1 MLSLLLR
8 RLRNRTVGSLVGARV
23 PIWYDPRYRLPIAGL
38 RGATGLEPRRADYV
52 LWYLLSMRV
61 VRPTSVRRPQRIC
74 YAHVARVHTEELLDG
89 LARPEELAQ
98 VFHTGARDLPVD
110 EVLRSVRLM
119 AGGTLEAAREA
130 RRRRGPALNLAGG
143 MHHASPARA
152 TGFCPINDIAIAV
165 AALRAE
171 GLRGTVAVL
180 DLDAH
185 PPDGTAACL
194 AEDPAAWVGS
204 ISGTAW
210 DAPSW
215 VDEVPLPGGN
225 DATYLAALR
234 RLLRRMPKAA
244 LVFVL
249 AGGDV
254 LAGDR
259 LGGLALTLDGVRR
272 RDLIVAERLGRTPSV
287 WLPGGGY
294 SRGAWK
300 VLAGTALALEQ
311 GTRRPL
317 PERFEPM
324 RARFSQIAR
333 SLAPADLG
341 AEDDSLNLTEADV
354 AEALGMAS
362 SGPPRLLGFYT
373 EEGLEL
379 AFARYGV
386 LEQLRRMGYGPF
398 RVEISRDGVGDRSRL
413 YGMAEGREYLL
424 TESVLAIE
432 DVGRK
437 ALYVHWLSLMNPRA
451 EFQPDHPRLPGQE
464 RPGLGLAREAT
475 ELLGRMATRLGL
487 AGIAF
492 RPAWYHIAYVARRT
506 MRFADPARQGRFLA
520 LMRDLQ
526 GAGLSLLEAT
536 QAVAEGR
543 VWRDGLPYTW
553 EADLMVNWAPEEDDE
568 ALVEAAR
575 DRTHF
580 LVRDAPAKLEPGDDE
595 DGQGA

>member
-1 MLSLLLR
+1 MLSLLGR
-8 RLRNRTVGSLVGARV
+8 RLQNRAVGRLMGARV
-23 PIWYDPRYRLPIAGL
+23 PIWYDPRYRLPIPGL
-38 RGATGLEPRRADYV
+38 GSATGLEPRRADYV
-52 LWYLLSMRV
+52 LWYLLSMGV
-61 VRPTSVRRPQRIC
+61 VRPAAVRRPQRIC
-74 YAHVARVHTEELLDG
+74 YAHVARVHTEAFLDG
-89 LARPEELAQ
+89 LSRPETLAQ

-119 AGGTLEAAREA
+119 AGGTLAAAREA

-143 MHHASPARA
+143 MHHAAPSRA

-165 AALRAE
+165 AALREE

-194 AEDPAAWVGS
+194 ASDPAVWIGS

-210 DAPSW
+210 DAPPG
-215 VDEVPLPGGN
+215 VDEIPLPGSN
-225 DATYLAALR
+225 DAAYLAALR
-234 RLLRRMPKAA
+234 RLLRRMPRAA

-259 LGGLALTLDGVRR
+259 MGGLALTLDGARR
-272 RDLIVAERLGRTPSV
+272 RDLAVAERLGRTPAV

-294 SRGAWK
+294 SRGAWR

-317 PERFEPM
+317 PEHYEPM

-333 SLAPADLG
+333 SLAPGDLG
-341 AEDDSLNLTEADV
+341 AEDDSLNLTEEDV
-354 AEALGMAS
+354 AEALGMAHTS
-362 SGPPRLLGFYT
+362 NPRLLGFYT
-373 EEGLEL
+373 AEGMEL

-386 LEQLRRMGYGPF
+386 LGQLRRLGYGPF
-398 RVEISRDGVGDRSRL
+398 RAEISRDGVGDRSRL

-424 TESVLAIE
+424 TESVLAVQ
-432 DVGRK
+432 DVGRR

-451 EFQPDHPRLPGQE
+451 EFRPDHPRLLGQE

-475 ELLGRMATRLGL
+475 ELLGRMATRLEL

-492 RPAWYHIAYVARRT
+492 RPAWYHIAYVARHT

-520 LMRDLQ
+520 IMRDLKA
-526 GAGLSLLEAT
+526 AGLTLLEAT
-536 QAVAEGR
+536 EAVAEGR

-553 EADLMVNWAPEEDDE
+553 EADLMVNWAPEEGDE
-568 ALVEAAR
+568 VRVEAAR
-575 DRTHF
+575 DGTRF
-580 LVRDAPAKLEPGDDE
+580 LVRDTPAQLQAGEDE
-595 DGQGA
+595 G